1 MAEVDSFEIRK
12 GTVINDY
19 KIVKRLGK
27 GWEGEV
33 YQVVE
38 EYSGGKRV
46 LKIFNPAEYRSKQI
60 GKYCS
65 KFETLSGVQGVI
77 RYYHAGYW
85 EDRDAYYLV
94 MEYFEGRDL
103 GELSKKPWPV
113 FKALRT
119 VRKVCHI
126 INDCHSEKICVG
138 DLHAGN
144 ILVDS
149 IGCIRIIDIDF
160 EAIHN
165 NEYAVQDVVSVS
177 KLLYTLIGSADKL
190 TDDLKKVLPMRA
202 DAIRNRYK
210 STQQVLD
217 ALDEL
222 MGK

>member
-1 MAEVDSFEIRK
+1 LTTYFLQINEKQGRAYVKQEVLKYRRGSSGQPWHFLDFSSGK
-12 GTVINDY
+12 GTAVTNELE
-19 KIVKRLGK
+19 KVN
-27 GWEGEV
+27 EV
-33 YQVVE
+33 
-38 EYSGGKRV
+38 
-46 LKIFNPAEYRSKQI
+46 
-60 GKYCS
+60 
-65 KFETLSGVQGVI
+65 
-77 RYYHAGYW
+77 
-85 EDRDAYYLV
+85 
-94 MEYFEGRDL
+94 

-160 EAIHN
+160 EAVHN